1 MAENFSSKYRAA
13 IYMEGVSKQNL
24 ATLIEFFLTTD
35 SAVVSA
41 VGSLVTRRW
50 LSVHQSLS
58 HCICNLVAKLWG
70 VVLTP
75 LGKTNAINATLNGL
89 TAATTCSGWSK
100 GEPSSLQTRK
110 NTMRASDLHVLIH
123 DHCNGYFIIQLCVKN
138 NINISN
144 IRLYLS
150 CGSPPTALG
159 GLLPLKKPQCKN
171 MSFKAGN
178 KTQDEVLH
186 LLVANMTKTIFHTSK
201 IFFEN
206 MRKQKP
212 VHPPR

>member
-1 MAENFSSKYRAA
+1 M
-13 IYMEGVSKQNL
+13 
-24 ATLIEFFLTTD
+24 
-35 SAVVSA
+35 
-41 VGSLVTRRW
+41 VTRRW

-70 VVLTP
+70 VVLKT

-89 TAATTCSGWSK
+89 TDHHCK
-100 GEPSSLQTRK
+100 HEK
-110 NTMRASDLHVLIH
+110 NMPASDLHVLIH
-123 DHCNGYFIIQLCVKN
+123 DHCNGYFIIQLCVNN

-150 CGSPPTALG
+150 CGSPPAALG

-186 LLVANMTKTIFHTSK
+186 PLVANMTKTIFHTS
-201 IFFEN
+201 IFL
-206 MRKQKP
+206 KT
-212 VHPPR
+212 